1 MMVSRARLSSLPEVR
16 RLPQGPCRRQRGL
29 LGARLGAIDAL
40 AMAGPARAEEP
51 LWGEIAETLGKGFV
65 NVTSRGRYAE
75 TVPCRHHGGAVLLTT
90 ARMDAD
96 VGIQYG
102 LQPDVDLHLKL
113 PFVMANIDEKFA
125 GQTARHQISGMGEME
140 MGAKWRFWQ
149 RMN

>member
-1 MMVSRARLSSLPEVR
+1 MRETLREEVGCIRGSRRAASRPR
-16 RLPQGPCRRQRGL
+16 RGL
-29 LGARLGAIDAL
+29 RGALLSATIAL
-40 AMAGPARAEEP
+40 ALAGPARAEEP

-75 TVPCRHHGGAVLLTT
+75 TVPFRHHGGAVLLTT

-96 VGIQYG
+96 LGIQYG

-113 PFVMANIDEKFA
+113 PFVMANVDEKFA

-140 MGAKWRFWQ
+140 MGAK
-149 RMN
+149 